1 MTLKSLH
8 IMEMVENK
16 GVKSI
21 GFFYGRSGMKCGSP
35 NDNRIF
41 TVIDLFAG
49 CGGLSLGLYQAGW
62 EGLFAIEKNAF
73 AFETLKYN
81 LIDNKPFFGES
92 DWYEIK
98 KDYTTGGKMRKLE
111 VPRYTQIGNAI
122 PPLFAEL
129 AGEVIFNYFERNR
142 KYDNTMHRNLDAEY
156 LEGLKWFLMKNLM
169 EE

>member
-49 CGGLSLGLYQAGW
+49 CGVLSLGLYQAGW

-73 AFETLKYN
+73 ENMISITN
-81 LIDNKPFFGES
+81 NNS
-92 DWYEIK
+92 TVSVIK
-98 KDYTTGGKMRKLE
+98 
-111 VPRYTQIGNAI
+111 N
-122 PPLFAEL
+122 F
-129 AGEVIFNYFERNR
+129 
-142 KYDNTMHRNLDAEY
+142 
-156 LEGLKWFLMKNLM
+156 
-169 EE
+169 